1 MAVVQ
6 LVLVLLVIIAFDV
19 LVLVL
24 VLLVIM
30 APVLIQLVLAL
41 LVIMA
46 LVLVLV
52 LLVTIAFAVIVPFPQ
67 VVMVLHMCS
76 FGCREFGPNSF
87 RLNSA
92 MAEIPQPSFGGFK
105 RFQGFSNLLMMCMSL
120 LYLLC

>member
-1 MAVVQ
+1 MTVVQ

-24 VLLVIM
+24 VLLAIM
-30 APVLIQLVLAL
+30 ALVLIQLVLLL

-46 LVLVLV
+46 LVLV

>member
-24 VLLVIM
+24 VLLAIM
-30 APVLIQLVLAL
+30 ALILIQLVLVP

-46 LVLVLV
+46 LVLV

-105 RFQGFSNLLMMCMSL
+105 RFQGFSNLSMMCMSL

>member
-6 LVLVLLVIIAFDV
+6 LVLVLLVIIAVDV

-24 VLLVIM
+24 VLLAIM
-30 APVLIQLVLAL
+30 ALVLIQLVLVL

-46 LVLVLV
+46 LVLV

>member
-46 LVLVLV
+46 LVLV

>member
-6 LVLVLLVIIAFDV
+6 LVLVLLVIIAVDV

-46 LVLVLV
+46 LVLV

>member
-1 MAVVQ
+1 VLVTITAVVQ
-6 LVLVLLVIIAFDV
+6 FLLVLLVIMALV
-19 LVLVL
+19 LIQLVL

-30 APVLIQLVLAL
+30 ALVLIQ
-41 LVIMA
+41 
-46 LVLVLV
+46 LVLV
-52 LLVTIAFAVIVPFPQ
+52 LLVTIAFVVIVPFPQ